1 MNIGNFSARRV
12 SRRSVVA
19 AVAATALAL
28 TGCSSGG
35 DDDKPAE
42 KPTGTV
48 TVKVW
53 AWYPEFKAV
62 VDQFNATH
70 TDVKIEWT
78 NAGTG
83 QDQYTK
89 LQTALKAGKGA
100 PDVVML
106 ELQEIPT
113 FALTKHLVDL
123 GKYGANDVKGD
134 YAGWAWSQVSSG
146 EQVYAIPVDAGPMA
160 MMYRDDIFKKYNL
173 TVPTTWD
180 EYKAQAEKLKAA
192 SGGKSFMTDF
202 GANDGGFMTGLFW
215 QAGAKPYTYDIANP
229 SSIGVNVNS
238 AEAKKVFEYWEGM
251 VNNGLADTTAFHTT
265 DFYNG
270 LGSEKYATYLA
281 AGWGPGYIQANAGG
295 AAGKWKVAPLPQ
307 WTAGANAQGDWGGSS
322 FAVTDQAKYPDIAA
336 KVAIEI
342 FGAKNTEAWK
352 IGIDKAFLFPTVT
365 PVLESDAF
373 TGKTYD
379 FFGGQ
384 KVNEVF
390 VPAYSAIGELD
401 WSPFNSYNFNQ
412 LTTNLGQAIEKKT
425 SWTASLDAA
434 QENIKTY
441 ATQQGFK
448 VQ

>member
-1 MNIGNFSARRV
+1 M
-12 SRRSVVA
+12 A

-35 DDDKPAE
+35 GDEPAE
-42 KPTGTV
+42 KPTGPV
-48 TVKVW
+48 TIKVW
-53 AWYPEFKAV
+53 AWYPEFQGV
-62 VDQFNATH
+62 VDLFNSTH
-70 TDVKIEWT
+70 SDIKIEWT

-100 PDVVML
+100 PDVAML

-113 FALTKHLVDL
+113 FQLTKHLVDL

-134 YAGWAWSQVSSG
+134 YVDWAWKQVSSG
-146 EQVYAIPVDAGPMA
+146 DQVYAIPVDAGPMA

-180 EYKAQAEKLKAA
+180 EYKAQAEKLKTA
-192 SGGKSFMTDF
+192 SAGKSFITDF
-202 GANDGGFMTGLFW
+202 GANDGGFLSGLFW
-215 QAGAKPYTYDIANP
+215 QAGAQPYSYDLANP
-229 SSIGVNVNS
+229 ANIGVNLAS
-238 AEAKKVFEYWEGM
+238 AEAKKVISYWEGL
-251 VNNGLADTTAFHTT
+251 VNGGLADTTAFHTT

-270 LGSEKYATYLA
+270 LGSEKYATYIA
-281 AGWGPGYIQANAGG
+281 AGWGPGYIQANA
-295 AAGKWKVAPLPQ
+295 AKSSGKWKVAPLPQ
-307 WTAGANAQGDWGGSS
+307 WVAGENKQGDWGGSS

-336 KVAIEI
+336 KVAMEI

-352 IGIDKAFLFPTVT
+352 IGIDKAFLFPTAT
-365 PVLESDAF
+365 PILESDTF
-373 TGKTYD
+373 KNKEYE

-390 VPAYSAIGELD
+390 VPAYNAIGPFA

-412 LTTNLGQAIEKKT
+412 LTTGLNQAIENKT

-434 QENIKTY
+434 QANVKTY
-441 ATQQGFK
+441 ATQQGFQ

>member
-1 MNIGNFSARRV
+1 M
-12 SRRSVVA
+12 A

-28 TGCSSGG
+28 TGCSSGEESAT
-35 DDDKPAE
+35 PE
-42 KPTGTV
+42 KPSGPV

-53 AWYPEFKAV
+53 AWYPEFQAV
-62 VDQFNATH
+62 VDLFNKTH
-70 TDVKIEWT
+70 TDIKIEWT

-100 PDVVML
+100 PDVVQL

-113 FALTKHLVDL
+113 FQLTKHLVDL

-134 YAGWAWSQVSSG
+134 YVDWAWKQVSSG
-146 EQVYAIPVDAGPMA
+146 DSVYAIPVDAGPMA
-160 MMYRDDIFKKYNL
+160 MLYREDIFKEYGL

-180 EYKAQAEKLKAA
+180 EYRQQAEKLKTAA
-192 SGGKSFMTDF
+192 GGKTFMTDF

-215 QAGAKPYTYDIANP
+215 QAGAKPYAYDVAAPGN
-229 SSIGVNVNS
+229 IGVNVNS
-238 AEAKKVFEYWEGM
+238 AEAKKVIEYWEGM
-251 VNNGLADTTAFHTT
+251 VNDGLVDTTAFHTT

-270 LGSEKYATYLA
+270 LGGEKYATYLA
-281 AGWGPGYIQANAGG
+281 AGWGPGYLQNV
-295 AAGKWKVAPLPQ
+295 AAKSSGKWKAAPLPQ

-322 FAVTDQAKYPDIAA
+322 FAVTDQAKYPDVAA
-336 KVAIEI
+336 KVAMEI
-342 FGAKNTEAWK
+342 FGPKNTDAWK
-352 IGIDKAFLFPTVT
+352 IGIDKAFLFPTAT
-365 PVLESDAF
+365 PILESDTF
-373 TGKTYD
+373 LKKEYE

-390 VPAYSAIGELD
+390 VPAYNAIGELA

-412 LTTNLGQAIEKKT
+412 LTTGLNQAIENKT
-425 SWTASLDAA
+425 SWTAALDTA
-434 QENIKTY
+434 QANITQY

>member
-1 MNIGNFSARRV
+1 VNIGNFSARRV

-28 TGCSSGG
+28 TGCSGG
-35 DDDKPAE
+35 DGDKPAE
-42 KPTGTV
+42 KPTGPV
-48 TVKVW
+48 TIKVW
-53 AWYPEFKAV
+53 AWYPEFQGV
-62 VDQFNATH
+62 VDNFNATH

-100 PDVVML
+100 PDVAML

-123 GKYGANDVKGD
+123 GKYGANSVKGD
-134 YAGWAWSQVSSG
+134 YVEWAWKQVSSG

-160 MMYRDDIFKKYNL
+160 MMYREDIFSKYGL
-173 TVPTTWD
+173 TVPKTWD
-180 EYKAQAEKLKAA
+180 EYKQQAEKLKTA
-192 SGGKSFMTDF
+192 SAGKSFITDF
-202 GANDGGFMTGLFW
+202 GANDGGFMSGLFW
-215 QAGAKPYTYDIANP
+215 QAGAQPYTYDLANP
-229 SSIGVNVNS
+229 TSIGVNVNS
-238 AEAKKVFEYWEGM
+238 AEAKKVIEYWEGM
-251 VNNGLADTTAFHTT
+251 VGAGLADTTAFHTT

-281 AGWGPGYIQANAGG
+281 AGWGPGYIQANA
-295 AAGKWKVAPLPQ
+295 AKSAGKWKVAPLPQ
-307 WTAGANAQGDWGGSS
+307 WVAGENKQGDWGGSS
-322 FAVTDQAKYPDIAA
+322 FAVTDQAKYPDLAA
-336 KVAIEI
+336 KVAMEI
-342 FGAKNTEAWK
+342 FGAKNTDAWK
-352 IGIDKAFLFPTVT
+352 VGIDKAFLFPTAT
-365 PVLESDAF
+365 PVLESDTF
-373 TGKTYD
+373 KNKQYD

-390 VPAYSAIGELD
+390 VPAYNAIGPFA

-412 LTTNLGQAIEKKT
+412 LTTNINQAIEKKT
-425 SWTASLDAA
+425 SWTAALDTA
-434 QENIKTY
+434 QENVKTY

>member
-35 DDDKPAE
+35 DDKPAE

-146 EQVYAIPVDAGPMA
+146 DQVYAIPVDAGPMA

-180 EYKAQAEKLKAA
+180 EYKAQAEKLKTA

-215 QAGAKPYTYDIANP
+215 QAGAKPYAYDIANP

-251 VNNGLADTTAFHTT
+251 VGNGLADTTAFHTT

-342 FGAKNTEAWK
+342 FGAKNSEAWK

-365 PVLESDAF
+365 PVLEADTF

-425 SWTASLDAA
+425 SWTAALDTA

>member
-1 MNIGNFSARRV
+1 MNVSKLSARRV

-19 AVAATALAL
+19 AIAASALAL
-28 TGCSSGG
+28 TACSSSG
-35 DDDKPAE
+35 DDETATA

-53 AWYPEFKAV
+53 AWYPEFQAV
-62 VDQFNATH
+62 VDQFNSTH

-100 PDVVML
+100 PDVVQL

-113 FALTKHLVDL
+113 FQLTKHLVDL
-123 GKYGANDVKGD
+123 GKYGANDVKAD
-134 YAGWAWSQVSSG
+134 YVDWAWKQVSTGDS
-146 EQVYAIPVDAGPMA
+146 VYAIPVDAGPMA
-160 MMYRDDIFKKYNL
+160 MMYRADIFEKYKL

-180 EYKAQAEKLKAA
+180 EYKTQAEKLKTA
-192 SGGKSFMTDF
+192 SGGKSFITDF
-202 GANDGGFMTGLFW
+202 GANDGGFMTGLQW
-215 QAGAKPYTYDIANP
+215 QAGAQPYAYDIADP
-229 SSIGVNVNS
+229 SKIGVNLNS
-238 AEAKKVFEYWEGM
+238 AESKKVFDYWEGM
-251 VNNGLADTTAFHTT
+251 VNGGLADNTAFHTT
-265 DFYNG
+265 DFYAG
-270 LGSEKYATYLA
+270 LNSEKYATYLA
-281 AGWGPGYIQANAGG
+281 AGWGPGYIQANAAG
-295 AAGKWKVAPLPQ
+295 ASGKWKVAPLPQ

-336 KVAIEI
+336 KVAMEI
-342 FGAKNTEAWK
+342 FGAKNTDAWK
-352 IGIDKAFLFPTVT
+352 IGIDKAFLFPTAT
-365 PVLESDAF
+365 PILESEAF
-373 TGKTYD
+373 LSKEYD

-390 VPAYSAIGELD
+390 VPAYKAIGPLA

-425 SWTASLDAA
+425 AWSAALDTAQA
-434 QENIKTY
+434 NVKTY